1 VRIALILVVLAVVA
15 MLVASR
21 IRAAA
26 RGIVP
31 DPPLQLD
38 QTHREV
44 RFTATLQSAVGALEC
59 VVRSKE
65 SAPLTSA
72 LFVSDSSADSVLAA
86 FGALDPHH
94 GGDGAPVDLLVHWPG
109 SGGRR
114 FVADIIAEGR
124 PRSPRLDF
132 RLPGNAEPEESEAG
146 CIVRV
151 ASSSHP
157 NGIQQ
162 TTGGSIAERFP
173 RPGTPVVLTLKSRME
188 EA

>member
-1 VRIALILVVLAVVA
+1 VRIALILVVMAVVA

-38 QTHREV
+38 ETHREV
-44 RFTATLQSAVGALEC
+44 RFTATLQSAVGDLGC
-59 VVRSKE
+59 VVRSND
-65 SAPLTSA
+65 SAPLSSA
-72 LFVSDSSADSVLAA
+72 LFVAHSSADAVLAA
-86 FGALDPHH
+86 FGALDPHY

-114 FVADIIAEGR
+114 SVSDIIAEGR

-132 RLPGNAEPEESEAG
+132 RLPGNAGPEESEAG

-151 ASSSHP
+151 ASSSPP
-157 NGIQQ
+157 NVIQQ
-162 TTGGSIAERFP
+162 TTGGSIAEGFP
-173 RPGTPVVLTLKSRME
+173 RPGTAVVLTLKSRME